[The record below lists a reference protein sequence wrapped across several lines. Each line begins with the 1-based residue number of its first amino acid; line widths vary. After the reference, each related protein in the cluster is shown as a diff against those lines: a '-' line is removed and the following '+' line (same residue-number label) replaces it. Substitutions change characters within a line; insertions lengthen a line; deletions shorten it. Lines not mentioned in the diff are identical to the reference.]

1 MHEQQ
6 KQNELLKTR
15 LETFTSPQFIERVLT
30 FVVKQA
36 FTFTCFFEQWPQR
49 ADVLQNSGGISRRRP
64 SYPFLSFHS
73 FVLFSVPL
81 HVGH

>member
-30 FVVKQA
+30 FVDKQA
-36 FTFTCFFEQWPQR
+36 YTFTCF
-49 ADVLQNSGGISRRRP
+49 LSSGLKGPIS
-64 SYPFLSFHS
+64 
-73 FVLFSVPL
+73 
-81 HVGH
+81 